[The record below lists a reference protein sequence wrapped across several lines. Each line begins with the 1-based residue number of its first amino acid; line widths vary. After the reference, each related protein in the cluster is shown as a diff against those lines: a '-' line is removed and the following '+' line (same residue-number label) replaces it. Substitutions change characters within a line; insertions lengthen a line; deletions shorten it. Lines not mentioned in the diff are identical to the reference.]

1 MAWNEPGNSGN
12 DRDPWG
18 SNNKGGRNSGSK
30 DQGPPDLD
38 EALKNLMGKL
48 GLGGGKGGKG
58 GSGSNAG
65 GSLPAKG
72 VGFVVGL
79 LLVVWFIA
87 GFYTVKEAER
97 GVIQRFGAYHSEVTS
112 GLHWRPALIDTVT
125 NIDVNNVST
134 MQTTGFMLTED
145 ENVVRVE
152 LGVQY
157 RIVDP
162 RAYMFNV
169 ENPESSLSQITD
181 SALRYVIGH
190 NTMDNILTVGREE
203 VRQQTWEIVDRLI
216 ERYNVGLSVIDVTF
230 QSARPPEEVRDAFDD
245 AIRAQEDEERFIRE
259 AEAYAR
265 EIEPTARGRVR
276 RMQQEAQAYKEQTVL
291 RAQGEVA
298 RFNELLPQY
307 QAAPE
312 VTRQRIFLETLE
324 RIYANNAKIFIDTEG
339 NNNLMYLPL
348 DQILQNNGRATTP
361 APMLPTGQNSVSP
374 NTQQRSSTDT
384 NGRTATRTSSR
395 GSN

>member
-1 MAWNEPGNSGN
+1 MAWNEPGNSGK

-18 SNNKGGRNSGSK
+18 SNNQGGRKGGN

-48 GLGGGKGGKG
+48 GLSGGKGGNG
-58 GSGSNAG
+58 GAGGSNAG
-65 GSLPAKG
+65 GSIPGKA
-72 VGFVVGL
+72 VGFAL
-79 LLVVWFIA
+79 ALVAIVWFIA
-87 GFYTVKEAER
+87 GFYTVNEAER
-97 GVIQRFGAYHSEVTS
+97 GVIQRFGAYHAEVTS
-112 GLHWRPALIDTVT
+112 GLHWRPALIDSVT
-125 NIDVNNVST
+125 NVDVNNVRT
-134 MQTTGFMLTED
+134 QQATGFMLTED

-152 LGVQY
+152 LAVQY

-162 RAYMFNV
+162 RAYLFNV
-169 ENPESSLSQITD
+169 ESPDASLSQITD

-203 VRQQTWEIVDRLI
+203 VRQQTWQIIDRLV
-216 ERYNVGLSVIDVTF
+216 ERYSVGLNVIDVNF

-245 AIRAQEDEERFIRE
+245 AIRAQEDQERFIRE

-307 QAAPE
+307 QRAPQ

-324 RIYANNAKIFIDTEG
+324 RIYANNPKIFIDAEG
-339 NNNLMYLPL
+339 SNNLMYLPL
-348 DQILQNNGRATTP
+348 DKILETHGRSSQQV
-361 APMLPTGQNSVSP
+361 PMLPQQNGVPSS
-374 NTQQRSSTDT
+374 QRSTSD
-384 NGRTATRTSSR
+384 NSASRTTTRSSSR